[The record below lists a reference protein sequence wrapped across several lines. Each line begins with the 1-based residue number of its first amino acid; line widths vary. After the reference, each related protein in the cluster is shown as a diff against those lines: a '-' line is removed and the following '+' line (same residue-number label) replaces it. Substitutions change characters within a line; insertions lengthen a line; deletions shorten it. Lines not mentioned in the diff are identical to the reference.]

1 MLVFQ
6 ARFVVLRCGGQ
17 TYPYENITDIIMYS
31 IEAAAP
37 APVLEQAFVEVASP
51 VTYPLFMQCDPRW
64 GNDTMGTN
72 GDGERSTICGEGCAM
87 SCVSM
92 ALNGLGVTIGGQQ
105 SDPQTLNAWLEN
117 NNGYMCADGDCNN
130 LVLDSINTVSSGR
143 LLFVSEAPKQS
154 VADIL
159 EGISSGTMVYIG
171 ELCGGEGCCL
181 R

>member
-1 MLVFQ
+1 MGI
-6 ARFVVLRCGGQ
+6 A
-17 TYPYENITDIIMYS
+17 
-31 IEAAAP
+31 
-37 APVLEQAFVEVASP
+37 
-51 VTYPLFMQCDPRW
+51 
-64 GNDTMGTN
+64 GN
-72 GDGERSTICGEGCAM
+72 GERSTICGEGCAM